1 MTYRSSRSFFKM
13 WQKIQESLKGGMG
26 IDKSD
31 YIKMLSLSYSNKC
44 QIKEKYLQNVQLKKD
59 KH

>member
-1 MTYRSSRSFFKM
+1 
-13 WQKIQESLKGGMG
+13 MG